1 MLHFSYGAASHV
13 GLVRD
18 HNEDAG
24 FAGPYLQLVAD
35 GVGGAAAGE
44 VASATTAY
52 VVTALAMGRPDQ
64 EAATLLAEAVV
75 TAHRELQ
82 RGTRDDEARHGMA
95 TTLTAVLVRG
105 DRVTLAHVGD
115 SRAYLVRDGELDRLS
130 TDQTLVQLLV
140 EKGDLRPDQVST
152 HPFRNVV
159 LRSVNGDEP
168 VEPALRELDLV
179 VGDRLLLCSDGLTDL
194 VAEDE
199 ILQALIVEDPDE
211 AARALVGLALTAGGR
226 DNVTCLVADLRDGSE
241 VKTDGRLLGAMQ
253 DPRLVVDPSR
263 RPSVFTSGP
272 SWRSATRQVTLSR
285 PPAVN
290 ASPTRARA
298 ASSGSST
305 ISAWRISS
313 SATRSVSPSLPTLE
327 VADHQVELAQGGL
340 EPGSSPLTDR
350 RTTFGTD
357 RWRSRPAG
365 GLPSRPA
372 AVPASG
378 RSTAGRARRRH
389 RRHSQG
395 VARAWARVTRSP
407 RTSTAVRVVAMPSRA
422 SSSPCAALPLA
433 VRAVTTASARSVA
446 AS

>member
-82 RGTRDDEARHGMA
+82 RGTWDDEARHGMA

-115 SRAYLVRDGELDRLS
+115 SRAYVVRDGELDRLS

-226 DNVTCLVADLRDGSE
+226 DNVTCLVADLHDGPE

-253 DPRLVVDPSR
+253 DPRLVVDP
-263 RPSVFTSGP
+263 
-272 SWRSATRQVTLSR
+272 
-285 PPAVN
+285 
-290 ASPTRARA
+290 A
-298 ASSGSST
+298 A
-305 ISAWRISS
+305 I
-313 SATRSVSPSLPTLE
+313 
-327 VADHQVELAQGGL
+327 
-340 EPGSSPLTDR
+340 
-350 RTTFGTD
+350 
-357 RWRSRPAG
+357 
-365 GLPSRPA
+365 
-372 AVPASG
+372 
-378 RSTAGRARRRH
+378 
-389 RRHSQG
+389 
-395 VARAWARVTRSP
+395 
-407 RTSTAVRVVAMPSRA
+407 RVVGP
-422 SSSPCAALPLA
+422 
-433 VRAVTTASARSVA
+433 
-446 AS
+446 